1 MGLKD
6 AVKKVKEKVQG
17 MAARPYIGI
26 DMAAGED
33 MTAYAWQQETAQ
45 KPEEAPEGNQ
55 AENNSAQEN
64 EKGQERASGE
74 ATDALQKWLATLPDE
89 KRQQELEKIEE
100 FCKRYEMTA
109 QGLAVGLTKLAED
122 LRKVWE
128 EIFESIRPATEH
140 LATFCREYFSR
151 MDKWELEKMKMS
163 NNERRRRG
171 LPMVR
176 RRAHVRNT
184 RNGRKRRHR
193 RRK

>member
-33 MTAYAWQQETAQ
+33 MTAYAGQQETAQ
-45 KPEEAPEGNQ
+45 KPAEAHEGNQ
-55 AENNSAQEN
+55 AENSAQETG
-64 EKGQERASGE
+64 EGQEGASGE
-74 ATDALQKWLATLPDE
+74 ATDVLQKWLATLPDE

-109 QGLAVGLTKLAED
+109 QELAVVLTKLAEN
-122 LRKVWE
+122 LKKVWE
-128 EIFESIRPATEH
+128 EIFESIRPAIEH
-140 LATFCREYFSR
+140 LATFCREYFSG

-176 RRAHVRNT
+176 RQAHVRNT

>member
-33 MTAYAWQQETAQ
+33 MTAYAWQQE
-45 KPEEAPEGNQ
+45 
-55 AENNSAQEN
+55 
-64 EKGQERASGE
+64 
-74 ATDALQKWLATLPDE
+74 
-89 KRQQELEKIEE
+89 LEKIEE

-109 QGLAVGLTKLAED
+109 QELAVVLTKLAED